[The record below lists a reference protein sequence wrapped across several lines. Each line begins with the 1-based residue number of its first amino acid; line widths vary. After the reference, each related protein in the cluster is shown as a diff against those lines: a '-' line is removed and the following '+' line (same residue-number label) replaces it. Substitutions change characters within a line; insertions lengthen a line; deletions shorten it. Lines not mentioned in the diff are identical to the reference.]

1 MLATLRVYPDPCKS
15 NPSARKNG
23 RSLVDTWWSALHS
36 YGRTRSSPA
45 GETLRGKDS
54 AEGFSGRGLW
64 RVLLL
69 VLLAVVVGL
78 SVSFWSWVDAQA
90 RAIVVISS
98 VLETPV
104 LTPAVEA
111 AGEEPHLSSARVAGN
126 PALVVRPAGEGPWP
140 AVFLVNGTVPEGRRL
155 PAVRNLAEGF
165 ARAGYL
171 VVVPDLPGLTEDRI
185 TPQTADATTRVA
197 REVSLKPDA
206 AGGKVALVG
215 VSTGATLALLA
226 AEDPVLRGKVSL
238 VAGVAPY
245 SNIKTVLNVATTG
258 HYRRSDG
265 ELVRYEVTPFLS
277 YVVARSLVATL
288 PPGEDRRT
296 LAAELEA
303 AGRESPRPLSGLRSR
318 RTDDLGPGAKNVIGL
333 LANRDPKRFEA
344 PYAALPHETRQDLE
358 ELSPLAG
365 TGRIRSPV
373 ELATGP
379 HDKYFPPSQSYGLE
393 RIAPERRVTVTAAL
407 DHAELHVSPEDIR
420 ALATFDAF
428 VVRSLRTARV
438 ED

>member
-1 MLATLRVYPDPCKS
+1 
-15 NPSARKNG
+15 
-23 RSLVDTWWSALHS
+23 
-36 YGRTRSSPA
+36 
-45 GETLRGKDS
+45 LRGKDPVQV
-54 AEGFSGRGLW
+54 FSGR
-64 RVLLL
+64 RFRRLLYL

-78 SVSFWSWVDAQA
+78 SISYWSWVDAQA

-98 VLETPV
+98 VLDTPV

-111 AGEEPHLSSARVAGN
+111 VGEEPRLSSARVAGN
-126 PALVVRPAGEGPWP
+126 PSLVVRPAGEGPWP
-140 AVFLVNGTVPEGRRL
+140 AIFLVNGTVPEGRKL

-185 TPQTADATTRVA
+185 TPQTEDATTQVA
-197 REVSLKPDA
+197 REVSARPDA

-226 AEDPVLRGKVSL
+226 AEDPALGGKISL

-245 SNIKTVLNVATTG
+245 ANIKTVLNVATTG
-258 HYRRSDG
+258 HYRRPDG
-265 ELVRYEVTPFLS
+265 ELVRYEATPFLS

-296 LAAELEA
+296 LSAGLEA
-303 AGRESPRPLSGLRSR
+303 AGRESPHPLSGLRSR
-318 RTDDLGPGAKNVIGL
+318 QTDDLGPAARSVVRL

-344 PYAALPHETRQDLE
+344 LYAALPDETRQDLE

-365 TGRIRSPV
+365 RRRISSPV

-379 HDKYFPPSQSYGLE
+379 HDKYFPPSQSYALV
-393 RIAPERRVTVTAAL
+393 RIAPGRRVTVTGAL
-407 DHAELHVSPEDIR
+407 DHAELNVSPEDIQ
-420 ALATFDAF
+420 ALATFDGF
-428 VVRSLRTARV
+428 VVRSLRMARV